1 MMAYKDFQAVF
12 DYYIIKDADY
22 QVLNL
27 YQDQPI
33 IIYNRMNFNHHAWT
47 VNLSYSPTISFWKP
61 TFQIGV
67 AQQDLEYLGRKY
79 NTPSLNYSWKN
90 VLSFPKNWTLV
101 FNMNGYT
108 KGDSQFYTSE
118 KALISNSDIYLAKR
132 TTNWTIRIGMRD
144 IFHTFKDN
152 GYEQIGD
159 ITHQHWTDLR
169 QQYVYVR
176 CTYRFNS
183 TRSKFRGG
191 DAGASEL
198 NRL

>member
-1 MMAYKDFQAVF
+1 
-12 DYYIIKDADY
+12 
-22 QVLNL
+22 
-27 YQDQPI
+27 
-33 IIYNRMNFNHHAWT
+33 MNFNHHAWM

-79 NTPSLNYSWKN
+79 NTPILNYSWKN
-90 VLSFPKNWTLV
+90 VLSFPKNWTIV
-101 FNMNGYT
+101 FNMNGHT
-108 KGDSQFYTSE
+108 KGDGQFYTSE
-118 KALISNSDIYLAKR
+118 KALVNYTDIYIAKR
-132 TTNWTIRIGMRD
+132 KANWTFRVGMKD

-152 GYEQIGD
+152 GYDKIGD
-159 ITHQHWTDLR
+159 ITHRHWTDLR

-176 CTYRFNS
+176 CIYRFNS
-183 TRSKFRGG
+183 TKSKYRGG